1 MNSETAQVM
10 EPEAE
15 YAQALEDGRIEC
27 RLCPH
32 HCVMIEGK
40 SGRCH
45 VRGVR
50 GGRLRAL
57 GYGALSAVHVDP
69 VEKKPLYHF
78 LPGEPVFSIGAWGC
92 NFACAF
98 CQNWEISQQFP
109 PNVSSR
115 TTPAAV
121 VANAQASGCR
131 MIAYTYNE
139 PLTGFE
145 FVRDCARLA
154 RQAGLKNVLVTNGY
168 VEEDPA
174 AELLPLLDAL
184 NVDVKSME
192 DTFYRQ
198 QCHATLEPVLRFCRQ
213 ARTAGCHLEL
223 TNLVIPG
230 LNDRPELFDRLAD
243 WVAETLGPKTPL
255 HLSAY
260 HPDFRTSEPPTPIGT
275 LIDAQ
280 ARCRAKLSY
289 VYVGNVAS
297 DQGHDTICPDCGATL
312 VTRSGYRT
320 KMTGIRSGACA
331 GCKRA
336 VDLVLFAGT
345 KHLS

>member
-1 MNSETAQVM
+1 VRVVSE
-10 EPEAE
+10 
-15 YAQALEDGRIEC
+15 
-27 RLCPH
+27 
-32 HCVMIEGK
+32 
-40 SGRCH
+40 
-45 VRGVR
+45 
-50 GGRLRAL
+50 GRLRAL
-57 GYGALSAVHVDP
+57 GYGALSATHVDP

-78 LPGEPVFSIGAWGC
+78 LPGEPVFSIGGWGC
-92 NFACAF
+92 NLACAF

-109 PNVSSR
+109 ALTAPR
-115 TTPAAV
+115 TNPAAV
-121 VANAQASGCR
+121 VALARASACR

-154 RQAGLKNVLVTNGY
+154 RGAGLRNVLVTNGY
-168 VEEDPA
+168 VEEEPA
-174 AELLPLLDAL
+174 AELLPLIDAL

-192 DTFYRQ
+192 DSFYRR
-198 QCHATLEPVLRFCRQ
+198 QCRAGLEPVLRFCGQ
-213 ARTAGCHLEL
+213 ARRAGAHLEL

-243 WVAETLGPKTPL
+243 WVAETLGKQTPL

-260 HPDFRTSEPPTPIGT
+260 HPDYRAAQPSTPVGT
-275 LIDAQ
+275 LMEAL

-297 DQGHDTICPDCGATL
+297 GQEQDTVCPACGLTL
-312 VTRSGYRT
+312 VARRGYRVRLA
-320 KMTGIRSGACA
+320 GIREGACA

-336 VDLVLFAGT
+336 VDLVL
-345 KHLS
+345 

>member
-1 MNSETAQVM
+1 MNSETGITMEPQAAAYAQVL
-10 EPEAE
+10 A
-15 YAQALEDGRIEC
+15 DGRIEC
-27 RLCPH
+27 CLCPH
-32 HCVMIEGK
+32 HCVLTEGH

-50 GGRLRAL
+50 EGRLRAL
-57 GYGALSAVHVDP
+57 GYGALSSVHVDP
-69 VEKKPLYHF
+69 VEKKPLCHF
-78 LPGEPVFSIGAWGC
+78 LPGEPVFSVGGWGC
-92 NFACAF
+92 NFACSF

-109 PNVSSR
+109 ASASSR

-121 VANAQASGCR
+121 VAQAQASGCR

-145 FVRDCARLA
+145 FVRDCVRLA
-154 RQAGLKNVLVTNGY
+154 RLAGLKNVLVTNGY
-168 VEEDPA
+168 VEEAPA

-192 DTFYRQ
+192 DTFYHR
-198 QCHATLEPVLRFCRQ
+198 QCHASLEPVLRFCRQ
-213 ARTAGCHLEL
+213 VRRAGSHLEL

-230 LNDRPELFDRLAD
+230 LNDRPELFDRLAE
-243 WVAETLGPKTPL
+243 WVAEALGPGTPL

-260 HPDFRTSEPPTPIGT
+260 HPDHRATEPVTPIGT
-275 LIDAQ
+275 LMEAR

-297 DQGHDTICPDCGATL
+297 GQGEDTACPACGATL
-312 VTRSGYRT
+312 VTRRGGQI
-320 KMTGIRSGACA
+320 KLTGIREGVCA
-331 GCKRA
+331 GCKR
-336 VDLVLFAGT
+336 
-345 KHLS
+345 